1 MKLNKLNK
9 KIIPI
14 ILTGFLLIP
23 LFSALVSVNTVNSET
38 CADECAY
45 IGQTQTLGD
54 SYRTC
59 GDYDSDCCYE
69 WSQWYTNEPTCSDEC
84 AYTGQHQCS
93 GTSGKTCGNY
103 DSDCCYEWSSWSS
116 CDSQCYSCGDGT
128 CNSTCGETSSNCSSD
143 CGPTCADE
151 CAYIGQHQCSGTS
164 GKTCGNY
171 DSDCCYEWSSW
182 SSCDSQCYSCGDGTC
197 NLACGETSSN
207 CPSDCGCL
215 SPSVDIKANGSN
227 GPITVSY
234 KNNITLSWSSENSA
248 TCQASGDWSGTK
260 AVSGSQVI
268 QMNEVKTNTFTITC
282 EESTGTKTD
291 IDSVTVVVT
300 PNPPVVITK
309 PAIVTY

>member
-9 KIIPI
+9 KIVPI
-14 ILTGFLLIP
+14 VLAGFLLVQP
-23 LFSALVSVNTVNSET
+23 FSVLALINVTGTCADECAYVGQTQTLGDSYRTCGNYDSDYCYEWSQWYTNEPT

-59 GDYDSDCCYE
+59 GDYDSDYCYE
-69 WSQWYTNEPTCSDEC
+69 WSQWYTNEPTCADEC
-84 AYTGQHQCS
+84 AYIGQYQCS
-93 GTSGKTCGNY
+93 GTSGQTCGNY
-103 DSDCCYEWSSWSS
+103 DSDYCYEWSSWSS
-116 CDSQCYSCGDGT
+116 CNNQCYSCGDGT

-143 CGPTCADE
+143 CGSLPP
-151 CAYIGQHQCSGTS
+151 
-164 GKTCGNY
+164 
-171 DSDCCYEWSSW
+171 
-182 SSCDSQCYSCGDGTC
+182 
-197 NLACGETSSN
+197 L
-207 CPSDCGCL
+207 
-215 SPSVDIKANGSN
+215 VDIKVNGSN

-234 KNNITLSWSSENSA
+234 KNNITLSWSSDNSA
-248 TCQASGDWSGTK
+248 SCQASGDWSGTK

-282 EESTGTKTD
+282 QDSTGTKTD